1 MRRALVLVVVV
12 ATCLSNITHAETL
25 TERLN
30 RLHGGSCAEVT
41 NISGQRVGCFIKND
55 PQLSVEYCQRDQN
68 GTDAIVRL
76 PSLQRAQRFQYDD
89 RGMQTAMLDVDM
101 NATC

>member
-1 MRRALVLVVVV
+1 MRQILVVV
-12 ATCLSNITHAETL
+12 AALSLCSTHTYAETL

-30 RLHGGSCAEVT
+30 RLHGGNCAEIT
-41 NISGQRVGCFIKND
+41 NISGQRVGCLIKND
-55 PQLSVEYCQRDQN
+55 PGLSVEYCQRDQN

-76 PSLQRAQRFQYDD
+76 PSMQQAQRFQYDGL
-89 RGMQTAMLDVDM
+89 GMQTAMLDVDM